1 MSRTPQNPKHSFR
14 IFFRSEY
21 GDSKLYFPLF
31 GDEGVDQ
38 FDKLDLRTG
47 QNFSWN
53 IGGGEDN
60 SVNSTWLYDIFGRDA
75 SRDMGQPYTRGF
87 FCHVYLN
94 GQYWGLYQTEE
105 RPEAR
110 FGESYFGSDS
120 DDFDTIKSGDNQ
132 GEIEATDGFLNS
144 YYQLWTEINSGMTD
158 NSNYFRIQG
167 LNEDGSRNINY
178 TPLLDVDNLVDY
190 MIMVFWGGN
199 RDMPLGPPGGDNS
212 PRNLFAIFNRDNPVG
227 FQFIAHDS
235 EHILGFHLPEGVNF
249 DRVNVSLN
257 ANLHLQNFCNPW
269 WIQLQLIAN
278 NAEYKMRFADQVH
291 KYFFNNGAL
300 TPAASTNRFLLRK
313 EEMDMAIIAESARW
327 GDFLVPTSPYTKN
340 DTWLPAVNSIIDDYL
355 LASPQTRTEVVL
367 NQLIGKGWYPN
378 IDAPVFSKHG
388 GTFSDGFALK
398 MSASDQIYYTID
410 GTDLRETGTGNPI
423 GILYSGSVPLPY
435 SVNVKARA
443 LNGTT
448 WSALNSAVFVLD
460 EEVPLRVTELM
471 YNPAAPDIS
480 QTNYTSS
487 DFEFI
492 EMQNIGTQ
500 TLGLAGLK
508 FTEGIF
514 FDLVDGN
521 VAVLAPGDY
530 AILINNQFAF
540 SEKYTNWNNIK
551 IAGEFHGK
559 FFLPGALDNSGEKIS
574 ITDGSENK
582 IQSFR
587 YEDSWHP
594 STDGNG
600 YSLTIINPDADTNNW
615 NLSSGWR
622 AKLFYWRN
630 SRMRTL

>member
-1 MSRTPQNPKHSFR
+1 
-14 IFFRSEY
+14 
-21 GDSKLYFPLF
+21 
-31 GDEGVDQ
+31 
-38 FDKLDLRTG
+38 
-47 QNFSWN
+47 
-53 IGGGEDN
+53 
-60 SVNSTWLYDIFGRDA
+60 
-75 SRDMGQPYTRGF
+75 
-87 FCHVYLN
+87 
-94 GQYWGLYQTEE
+94 
-105 RPEAR
+105 
-110 FGESYFGSDS
+110 
-120 DDFDTIKSGDNQ
+120 
-132 GEIEATDGFLNS
+132 
-144 YYQLWTEINSGMTD
+144 MTD

-630 SRMRTL
+630 SRMRSL